1 MRRSRAFPRKMRP
14 TMKVPAGEPVGVIS
28 VSPSSGGAAGGTTI
42 TITVDSYVTTYG
54 AVGVKVG
61 GVAAT
66 NVEIVDRTTVTA
78 TTPAGTLGLL
88 VPVEVTNHWGT
99 GVKNAAFTYA
109 SSTGDALLLE
119 SGDYLL
125 LENGDRLLLE

>member
-1 MRRSRAFPRKMRP
+1 MARGGARARKVRP
-14 TMKVPAGEPVGVIS
+14 ILKVPAGEPPGVVSI
-28 VSPSSGGAAGGTTI
+28 SPSSGDAGTTL
-42 TITVDSYVTTYG
+42 TITVDPYVTSYG
-54 AVGVKVG
+54 AVGVSVG
-61 GVAAT
+61 GTPAT

-78 TTPAGTLGLL
+78 VAPAGTQGLL
-88 VPVEVTNHWGT
+88 VPVTVTNHWGT